1 MSILSS
7 ILIDERIDKLV
18 IYFHTNEQDGEQ
30 NNYMVNFSNK
40 SDLRW
45 SFRRVYVTFRI
56 ETFQKDQQKAID
68 MFFEGNDV
76 SVSLPTGYGK
86 SIIYQAA
93 PVIDRLSLLEE
104 TGHYIYCAAR

>member
-1 MSILSS
+1 
-7 ILIDERIDKLV
+7 
-18 IYFHTNEQDGEQ
+18 
-30 NNYMVNFSNK
+30 MVNK
-40 SDLRW
+40 IITW
-45 SFRRVYVTFRI
+45 STFQTKAIYDDIFRQVYVTFGI

-68 MFFEGNDV
+68 MFFEGNDI

-104 TGHYIYCAAR
+104 TGHSIYCAAR

>member
-1 MSILSS
+1 MSS
-7 ILIDERIDKLV
+7 R
-18 IYFHTNEQDGEQ
+18 Q
-30 NNYMVNFSNK
+30 
-40 SDLRW
+40 
-45 SFRRVYVTFRI
+45 VYVTSGI

-93 PVIDRLSLLEE
+93 PVIDRLSFLEE
-104 TGHYIYCAAR
+104 TGHYIYCAAS